1 MDDFDQEE
9 VEEGGESWLMT
20 FADLSQ
26 LLLVFFILLYSLSSL
41 DKAKFQMAA
50 EALGEAFQ
58 GEVSS
63 GGRIRFSRNEDGLIL
78 QEAAR
83 FRQLIQEQRKVY
95 ETFQSFSVQKGM
107 KGIVGAV
114 LDKGKIILRLPSSV
128 LFDPGKVTLKP
139 KGKRVLKDLK
149 DFFILHPDQKINIRG
164 HTDNVPLKPGSRIKD
179 NWELSALRAINV
191 LRYLLRL
198 GINAERLT
206 ATGLADLQPLY
217 PNNSPANRARNRRV
231 EFILEKMIK

>member
-1 MDDFDQEE
+1 MEDFDEEMQEE
-9 VEEGGESWLMT
+9 DSESWIMT

-58 GEVSS
+58 GEVQS
-63 GGRIRFSRNEDGLIL
+63 GGRIRFSTNEDGLIL

-83 FRQLIQEQRKVY
+83 YRQLIQEQRKVF
-95 ETFQSFSVQKGM
+95 ETFQSMSVQKGLV
-107 KGIVGAV
+107 GIVGAV
-114 LDKGKIILRLPSSV
+114 LDKGKIVLRLPSSV

-139 KGKRVLKDLK
+139 EGKKVLKDLK
-149 DFFILHPDQKINIRG
+149 DFFIMHPDQKINIRG
-164 HTDNVPLKPGSRIKD
+164 HTDNVPLKSGSRIKD

-191 LRYLLRL
+191 LRYFLQL

-217 PNNSPANRARNRRV
+217 PNNTPENRARNRRV
-231 EFILEKMIK
+231 EFILEKMVK